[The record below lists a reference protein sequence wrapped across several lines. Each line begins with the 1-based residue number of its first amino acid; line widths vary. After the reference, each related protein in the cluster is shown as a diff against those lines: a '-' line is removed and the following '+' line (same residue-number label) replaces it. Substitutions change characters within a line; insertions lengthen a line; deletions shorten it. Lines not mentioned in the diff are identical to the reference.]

1 MAKGEGHCHAKT
13 ISIFMFVLVFTE
25 WKMKMFCR
33 VPDEFVNNVCI
44 PAVFV
49 YLTLRGQK

>member
-1 MAKGEGHCHAKT
+1 MAKGEGHCHAKP
-13 ISIFMFVLVFTE
+13 ISIHVCIGLHWLE
-25 WKMKMFCR
+25 SEMFCR
-33 VPDEFVNNVCI
+33 VPDAFVNNVCI